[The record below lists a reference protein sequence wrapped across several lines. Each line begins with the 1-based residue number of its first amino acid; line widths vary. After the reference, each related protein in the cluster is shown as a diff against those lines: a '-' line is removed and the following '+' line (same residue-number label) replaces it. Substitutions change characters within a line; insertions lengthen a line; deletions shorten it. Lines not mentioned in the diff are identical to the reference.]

1 MPRKYLHA
9 WCAASLVLAVAAS
22 SLHAQD
28 IPETI
33 APSASPASPASQ
45 KEQIWHTVADAQLDR
60 MRGGFDVGGGLM
72 VSLGIQQATYING
85 QLVTQTAI
93 PLTQLS
99 QLSTA
104 QAATLRERLNTLTVV
119 QNGPGNRYGAIQSPA
134 DGSALVSQIAG
145 AGAGTVIQNS
155 LNGQRIQQ
163 LTTIDATS
171 NGMAM
176 LRASQWQQTLRDSM
190 GAVGGMR

>member
-1 MPRKYLHA
+1 MSLQHLPA
-9 WCAASLVLAVAAS
+9 WCVASLVLAAAAPA
-22 SLHAQD
+22 LPAQE
-28 IPETI
+28 IPETTVRVS
-33 APSASPASPASQ
+33 AGPSRAG
-45 KEQIWHTVADAQLDR
+45 EQIWHTVPDAQLDR

-93 PLTQLS
+93 ALTQLN
-99 QLSTA
+99 QLTSA

-119 QNGPGNRYGAIQSPA
+119 QNGPGNRFGAIQSPA

-155 LNGQRIQQ
+155 LSGQRIQQ
-163 LTTIDATS
+163 LTTIDASS
-171 NGMAM
+171 NGMGL
-176 LRASQWQQTLRDSM
+176 LRAGQWQQTLRDSM

>member
-1 MPRKYLHA
+1 MSRKHLPA
-9 WCAASLVLAVAAS
+9 WCAASLVLAAAAPA
-22 SLHAQD
+22 LQAQEM
-28 IPETI
+28 PETTVR
-33 APSASPASPASQ
+33 ASAGPSRAV
-45 KEQIWHTVADAQLDR
+45 EQIWHTVADAQLDR

-93 PLTQLS
+93 PLAQLN
-99 QLSTA
+99 QLTAA

-155 LNGQRIQQ
+155 LSGQRIQQ
-163 LTTIDATS
+163 LTTIDASS
-171 NGMAM
+171 NGMGL
-176 LRASQWQQTLRDSM
+176 LRAGQWQQTLRDSM

>member
-1 MPRKYLHA
+1 MSRKHLPA
-9 WCAASLVLAVAAS
+9 WCVASLVLAVVAPA
-22 SLHAQD
+22 LQAQEM
-28 IPETI
+28 PETTVR
-33 APSASPASPASQ
+33 ASAGPSRAV
-45 KEQIWHTVADAQLDR
+45 EQIWHTVADAQLDR

-93 PLTQLS
+93 PLAQLN
-99 QLSTA
+99 QLTAA

-155 LNGQRIQQ
+155 LSGQRIQQ
-163 LTTIDATS
+163 LTTIDASS
-171 NGMAM
+171 NGMGL
-176 LRASQWQQTLRDSM
+176 LRAGQWQQTLRDSM

>member
-1 MPRKYLHA
+1 MSRKHLPA
-9 WCAASLVLAVAAS
+9 WCVASLVLAVVAPA
-22 SLHAQD
+22 LQAQE
-28 IPETI
+28 IPETTVR
-33 APSASPASPASQ
+33 ASAGPSRAV
-45 KEQIWHTVADAQLDR
+45 EQIWHTVADAQLDR

-93 PLTQLS
+93 SLTQLN
-99 QLSTA
+99 QLTSA

-155 LNGQRIQQ
+155 LSGQRIQQ
-163 LTTIDATS
+163 LTTIDASS
-171 NGMAM
+171 NGMGL
-176 LRASQWQQTLRDSM
+176 LRAGQWQQTLRDSM

>member
-9 WCAASLVLAVAAS
+9 WCTASLVLAVAAPG
-22 SLHAQD
+22 LHAQE
-28 IPETI
+28 ISETI
-33 APSASPASPASQ
+33 APSARPS
-45 KEQIWHTVADAQLDR
+45 KVGEQIWHTVADAQLDR

-93 PLTQLS
+93 SLTQLN
-99 QLSTA
+99 QLTSA

-119 QNGPGNRYGAIQSPA
+119 QNGPGNRFGAIQSPA

-155 LNGQRIQQ
+155 LSGQRIQQ
-163 LTTIDATS
+163 LTTIDASS
-171 NGMAM
+171 NGMGL
-176 LRASQWQQTLRDSM
+176 LRAGQWQQTLRDSM

>member
-1 MPRKYLHA
+1 MSRKHLPA
-9 WCAASLVLAVAAS
+9 WCVASLVLAVVAPA
-22 SLHAQD
+22 LQAQE
-28 IPETI
+28 IPETTVR
-33 APSASPASPASQ
+33 ASAGPSRAV
-45 KEQIWHTVADAQLDR
+45 EQIWHTVADAQLDR

-72 VSLGIQQATYING
+72 VSLGIRQATYING

-93 PLTQLS
+93 PLAQLN
-99 QLSTA
+99 QLTAA

-155 LNGQRIQQ
+155 LSGQRIQQ
-163 LTTIDATS
+163 LTTIDASS
-171 NGMAM
+171 NGMGL
-176 LRASQWQQTLRDSM
+176 LRAGQWQQTLRDSM

>member
-1 MPRKYLHA
+1 MSRKHLPA
-9 WCAASLVLAVAAS
+9 WCVASLVLAVVAPA
-22 SLHAQD
+22 LRAQE
-28 IPETI
+28 IPETT
-33 APSASPASPASQ
+33 APASASASPSRAG
-45 KEQIWHTVADAQLDR
+45 EQIWHTVADAQLDR

-93 PLTQLS
+93 SMTQLN
-99 QLSTA
+99 QLTSA

-119 QNGPGNRYGAIQSPA
+119 QNGPGNRFGAIQSPA

-155 LNGQRIQQ
+155 LSGQRIQQ
-163 LTTIDATS
+163 LTTIDASS
-171 NGMAM
+171 NGLGL
-176 LRASQWQQTLRDSM
+176 LRAGQWQQTLRDSM

>member
-1 MPRKYLHA
+1 MSRKHLPA
-9 WCAASLVLAVAAS
+9 WCVASLVLAVVAPA
-22 SLHAQD
+22 LQAQEM
-28 IPETI
+28 PETTVR
-33 APSASPASPASQ
+33 ASAGPSRAV
-45 KEQIWHTVADAQLDR
+45 EQIWHTVADAQLDR

-93 PLTQLS
+93 PLAQLN
-99 QLSTA
+99 QLTAA

-119 QNGPGNRYGAIQSPA
+119 QNGTGNRYGAIQSPA

-155 LNGQRIQQ
+155 LSGQRIQQ
-163 LTTIDATS
+163 LTTIDASS
-171 NGMAM
+171 NGMGL
-176 LRASQWQQTLRDSM
+176 LRAGQWQQTLRDSM

>member
-1 MPRKYLHA
+1 MPCKYLHA
-9 WCAASLVLAVAAS
+9 WCTASLVLAVAAPG
-22 SLHAQD
+22 LHAQE
-28 IPETI
+28 ISETI
-33 APSASPASPASQ
+33 APSARPS
-45 KEQIWHTVADAQLDR
+45 KVGEQIWHTVADAQLDR

-85 QLVTQTAI
+85 QLVTQTVI
-93 PLTQLS
+93 PLTQLN
-99 QLSTA
+99 QLTTA

-119 QNGPGNRYGAIQSPA
+119 QNGPGNRYGNIQSPS

-171 NGMAM
+171 NGMGL
-176 LRASQWQQTLRDSM
+176 LRAGQWQQTLRDSM
-190 GAVGGMR
+190 GAVGGIR

>member
-1 MPRKYLHA
+1 MSRQHLPA
-9 WCAASLVLAVAAS
+9 WCVASLVLAAAAPA
-22 SLHAQD
+22 LQAQE
-28 IPETI
+28 IPETTVR
-33 APSASPASPASQ
+33 ASAVPSRAG
-45 KEQIWHTVADAQLDR
+45 EQIWHTVPDAQLDR

-93 PLTQLS
+93 ALTQLN
-99 QLSTA
+99 QLTSA

-155 LNGQRIQQ
+155 LSGQRIQQ
-163 LTTIDATS
+163 LTTIDASS
-171 NGMAM
+171 NGMGL
-176 LRASQWQQTLRDSM
+176 LRAGQWQQTLRDSM

>member
-1 MPRKYLHA
+1 MSLQHLPA
-9 WCAASLVLAVAAS
+9 WCVASLVLAAAAPA
-22 SLHAQD
+22 LPAQE
-28 IPETI
+28 IPETTVR
-33 APSASPASPASQ
+33 ASAGPSRAG
-45 KEQIWHTVADAQLDR
+45 EQIWHTVPDAHLDR

-93 PLTQLS
+93 SLTQLN
-99 QLSTA
+99 QLTSA

-119 QNGPGNRYGAIQSPA
+119 QNGPGNRFGAIQSPA

-155 LNGQRIQQ
+155 LSGQRIQQ
-163 LTTIDATS
+163 LTTIDASS
-171 NGMAM
+171 NGMGL
-176 LRASQWQQTLRDSM
+176 LRAGQWQQTLRDSM

>member
-1 MPRKYLHA
+1 MSRKHLPA
-9 WCAASLVLAVAAS
+9 WCVASLVLAVVAPA
-22 SLHAQD
+22 LQAQEM
-28 IPETI
+28 PETTVR
-33 APSASPASPASQ
+33 ASAGPSRAV
-45 KEQIWHTVADAQLDR
+45 EQIWHTVADAQLDR

-93 PLTQLS
+93 PLAQLN
-99 QLSTA
+99 QLTSA

-155 LNGQRIQQ
+155 LSGQRIQQ
-163 LTTIDATS
+163 LTTIDASS
-171 NGMAM
+171 NGMGL
-176 LRASQWQQTLRDSM
+176 LRAGQWQQTLRDSM

>member
-1 MPRKYLHA
+1 M
-9 WCAASLVLAVAAS
+9 ASLVLAVVAPA
-22 SLHAQD
+22 LQAQEM
-28 IPETI
+28 PETTVR
-33 APSASPASPASQ
+33 ASAGPSRAV
-45 KEQIWHTVADAQLDR
+45 EQIWHTVADAQLDR

-93 PLTQLS
+93 PLAQLN
-99 QLSTA
+99 QLTSA

-119 QNGPGNRYGAIQSPA
+119 QNGPGNRFGAIQSPA

-155 LNGQRIQQ
+155 LSGQRIQQ
-163 LTTIDATS
+163 LTTIDASS
-171 NGMAM
+171 NGMGL
-176 LRASQWQQTLRDSM
+176 LRAGQWQQTLRDSM